1 MSSDKSA
8 IEIIEETIQEKH
20 TPSPSKTIEGVASK
34 KNDSEHHQQKN
45 NTGSDKNLFFVL
57 VKYASMA
64 IFMVLMLIIY
74 NMYFDN
80 DTNEQTKI
88 VIMDINEN
96 TQHVISQGGDE
107 NAIIRYNNFVSNLLS
122 DRGFIVLDR
131 ASILGPVPAEYL
143 APLFDLS
150 VITPTSS
157 TYKPRRP
164 ITTLTQK

>member
-1 MSSDKSA
+1 
-8 IEIIEETIQEKH
+8 
-20 TPSPSKTIEGVASK
+20 
-34 KNDSEHHQQKN
+34 
-45 NTGSDKNLFFVL
+45 
-57 VKYASMA
+57 MA
-64 IFMVLMLIIY
+64 ILMVLMLIIY

-122 DRGFIVLDR
+122 ERGFIVLDR
-131 ASILGPVPAEYL
+131 ASILGPVPTEYL

-157 TYKPRRP
+157 TYEPRRQ
-164 ITTLTQK
+164 ITTLTQNLWMLLGISENWCLIHSSIIIWIQEITYTNKLEGPILSA

>member
-1 MSSDKSA
+1 
-8 IEIIEETIQEKH
+8 
-20 TPSPSKTIEGVASK
+20 
-34 KNDSEHHQQKN
+34 
-45 NTGSDKNLFFVL
+45 
-57 VKYASMA
+57 MA
-64 IFMVLMLIIY
+64 ILMVLMLIIY

-122 DRGFIVLDR
+122 ERGFIVLDR
-131 ASILGPVPAEYL
+131 ASILGPVPTEYL

-157 TYKPRRP
+157 TYEPRRQ
-164 ITTLTQK
+164 ITTLTQNL